1 MWPSQNISTL
11 KFIFSKKATEIDE
24 IFIEIFGFSQVWAD
38 KPEILLIQTRSD
50 PDPMIG
56 EGGLKIQEK
65 NGLTSFIDGYLKY

>member
-1 MWPSQNISTL
+1 M
-11 KFIFSKKATEIDE
+11 FSKKATEIDE

-56 EGGLKIQEK
+56 EGGLKIQGK
-65 NGLTSFIDGYLKY
+65 NGLTSFIDTST